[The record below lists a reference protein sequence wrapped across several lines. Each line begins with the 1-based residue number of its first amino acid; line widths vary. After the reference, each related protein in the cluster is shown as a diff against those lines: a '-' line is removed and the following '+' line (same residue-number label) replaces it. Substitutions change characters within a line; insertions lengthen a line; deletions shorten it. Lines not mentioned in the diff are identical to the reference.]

1 MKPETQTREKLL
13 EAAKKEFMEKGYAKA
28 SLRNICKQADVTTG
42 ALYFFFQGKEDLF
55 GSLVEEPL
63 NQMLTFMKQ
72 HYEGEIQELDK
83 FPMEKYD
90 FTDDSKLVLMIV
102 SYMFQYHDSFV
113 FLLTK
118 ANGSK
123 YENCTDEFVKL
134 TEAHYRILADKMSL
148 YFKTDRI
155 DDSTIHWFAHLQ
167 IFSFVQLI
175 THNITR
181 EDAVKQMDTIVKFMI
196 SGWFGIYKQ

>member
-1 MKPETQTREKLL
+1 MKLESQTREKLL
-13 EAAKKEFMEKGYAKA
+13 KAAKTEFMEKGYAKA
-28 SLRNICKQADVTTG
+28 SLRSICKQADVTTG
-42 ALYFFFQGKEDLF
+42 ALYFFFQDKEDLF

-63 NQMLTFMKQ
+63 NQMHMYMKQ
-72 HYEGEIQELDK
+72 HYMWELQELNNSPMDK
-83 FPMEKYD
+83 CD
-90 FTDDSKLVLMIV
+90 FSEDSKTALMIV
-102 SYMFQYHDSFV
+102 SYMFQFHDAFV
-113 FLLTK
+113 LLLTK

-134 TEAHYRILADKMSL
+134 TEAHYRIFADRMSI
-148 YFKTDRI
+148 YYKTDRV
-155 DDSTIHWFAHLQ
+155 DDYTIHWLAHLQ

-181 EDAVKQMDTIVKFMI
+181 EDAIKQMDTIVKFMI